1 MGRLDGK
8 IAMVTGAGGEHGL
21 GRAIARR
28 FAEAGA
34 DLILTDVIST
44 GLRVSPVL
52 TPGAWG
58 GIEAVADEIRK
69 LGRRAMTALA
79 DVRSTSEMT
88 KIVAEA
94 PGEFARIDIL
104 VDKWSKR

>member
-28 FAEAGA
+28 FADEGA

-58 GIEAVADEIRK
+58 GIEAVADEIVRDK
-69 LGRRAMTALA
+69 PSSALA
-79 DVRSTSEMT
+79 PFRPERFLT
-88 KIVAEA
+88 A
-94 PGEFARIDIL
+94 PA
-104 VDKWSKR
+104 